1 MGSLKYPGM
10 HLKLLTLPILL
21 CLNNHYHHNNNSN
34 RNMVIRVTRGVTTRH
49 SKAIT
54 LLRRLPT
61 LDLLGP
67 ILLDHY
73 LRSRSRN
80 SLPIRKHHT
89 LRSLGTAIHL
99 PGLLMEGRHSNRL
112 VPIRLRKTTRL
123 LPPCV
128 PRYPPLRKPRHP
140 LSAISPVISP
150 PAISDRMQ
158 MYCARR

>member
-1 MGSLKYPGM
+1 MGSLNPGM
-10 HLKLLTLPILL
+10 HLKLVTLPILL
-21 CLNNHYHHNNNSN
+21 RLNNHYHHHNNSN
-34 RNMVIRVTRGVTTRH
+34 RNMVIRLSRGVTTRH
-49 SKAIT
+49 SKVIT

-61 LDLLGP
+61 VDLLKP
-67 ILLDHY
+67 ILPDYH

-89 LRSLGTAIHL
+89 LRSLGTTIHL
-99 PGLLMEGRHSNRL
+99 PGLLMERRHSNRL
-112 VPIRLRKTTRL
+112 VTIRLRKTTRL

-128 PRYPPLRKPRHP
+128 PRYPPLHKPRHP

-158 MYCARR
+158 MYYARR